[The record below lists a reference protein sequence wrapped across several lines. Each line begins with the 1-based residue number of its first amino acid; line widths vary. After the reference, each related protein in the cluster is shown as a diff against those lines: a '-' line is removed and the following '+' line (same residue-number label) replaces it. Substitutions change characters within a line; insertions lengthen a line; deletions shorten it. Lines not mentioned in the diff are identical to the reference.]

1 MAVLIASS
9 CSEGSFIYFNSEP
22 RYAAPIVQRVKPGL
36 IELGGGGGEGSLTN
50 LITWLCSFSRL
61 SAPLSL

>member
-9 CSEGSFIYFNSEP
+9 CPEGSFIYFNSEP

-36 IELGGGGGEGSLTN
+36 IELGGGRRGGKPHKSNYVALF
-50 LITWLCSFSRL
+50 IF
-61 SAPLSL
+61 